1 MEFHKSRSME
11 VKMFKTSSIKL
22 GFMYRYIY
30 EKHET
35 NPAQIILKPAFKWIF
50 MTSSTTLNP
59 HGYVC
64 HPNPLKVNKLDP
76 VKPPALATKAL

>member
-1 MEFHKSRSME
+1 MECHKSSSME
-11 VKMFKTSSIKL
+11 VKMFKTGSIKL
-22 GFMYRYIY
+22 LSMTYIY